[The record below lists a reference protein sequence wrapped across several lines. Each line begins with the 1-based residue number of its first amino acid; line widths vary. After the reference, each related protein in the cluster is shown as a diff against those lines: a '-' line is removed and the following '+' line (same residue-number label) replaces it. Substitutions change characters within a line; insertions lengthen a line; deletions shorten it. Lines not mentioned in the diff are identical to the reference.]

1 MRIVAKDARPSGLVL
16 AKSLKD
22 VAVAI
27 GTFLGLLATVAA
39 AGRRRRRAYAPIP
52 AGDDGDA

>member
-1 MRIVAKDARPSGLVL
+1 MLV
-16 AKSLKD
+16 
-22 VAVAI
+22 VAI
-27 GTFLGLLATVAA
+27 GTSLGLLATVAA

>member
-1 MRIVAKDARPSGLVL
+1 MLV
-16 AKSLKD
+16 
-22 VAVAI
+22 VAI

>member
-1 MRIVAKDARPSGLVL
+1 MLV
-16 AKSLKD
+16 
-22 VAVAI
+22 VAI

-39 AGRRRRRAYAPIP
+39 AGRRRRGAAYAPIP